1 MKLAD
6 ESGMTLVELLIAAVI
21 SLCVLGATLTTFN
34 SYYEAEHAND
44 ARNDTTE
51 LARNALDAEARQLRN
66 LAKRVSSPVIDT
78 LGPDDLIFQ
87 TSDPTRTWVRYC
99 LDTTR
104 PPASAAR
111 ARLWTAELTV
121 ADATAASPVSTAMHD
136 GCPGREWTRTAV
148 VADYVT
154 NRRAGHD
161 RPLFRYTC
169 AAGTSCGAGAATYD
183 QVVDITAQ
191 ILLDT
196 TPGFGVPEQ
205 GLQTS
210 VHLRNQNQAPVA
222 SFASSRSS
230 TSRGIVL
237 NAGGSSD
244 HEGRTLQFYWFKQ
257 ALPAVAQIDCAHP
270 VISGA
275 AAPRTLWGAA
285 GYIGK
290 GITLT
295 HTFPAS
301 DGLAGT
307 TRNVG
312 LVVCDPGDRFGT
324 AGVPPQA
331 TIPVQIPA

>member
-1 MKLAD
+1 MRLAD
-6 ESGMTLVELLIAAVI
+6 ESGMTLVELLVAAVI
-21 SLCVLGATLTTFN
+21 SLCVLGAALTTFN
-34 SYYEAEHAND
+34 TYYQAEHDND

-51 LARNALDAEARQLRN
+51 LARNALDSEARQLRN

-78 LGPDDLIFQ
+78 LGPYDLIFQ

-99 LDTTR
+99 LDTSA
-104 PPASAAR
+104 PASVER

-121 ADATAASPVSTAMHD
+121 PDASVASPVSATMRD
-136 GCPGREWTRTAV
+136 GCPGQGWTRTAV

-154 NRRAGHD
+154 NRRAGLD

-169 AAGTSCGAGAATYD
+169 VAGASCGVSAATYD
-183 QVVDITAQ
+183 QVVEITAQ

-205 GLQTS
+205 GLQS
-210 VHLRNQNQAPVA
+210 GVHLRNQNQAPVA
-222 SFASSRSS
+222 SFAASRSA

-244 HEGRTLQFYWFKQ
+244 YEGRGLQYYWFKQ
-257 ALPAVAQIDCAHP
+257 AMPAVTSIDCPHP
-270 VISGA
+270 VISGSVV
-275 AAPRTLWGAA
+275 PRTLWGAA
-285 GYIGK
+285 GYIGS

-295 HTFPAS
+295 YTFPVA
-301 DGLAGT
+301 DGQAGT
-307 TRNVG
+307 TRDIG
-312 LVVCDPGDRFGT
+312 LVVCDPGDRYGT

-331 TIPVQIPA
+331 SIPVQIPA